1 MIPRYLLAAVLDK
14 LDTYPVVAITGPR
27 QAGKTTLAKA
37 ISHQVQR
44 PVLYLDLELPSDANK
59 LRNPEFFLRENEAKL
74 IVIDEVQRQPEL
86 FPLLRALV
94 DQRREPARFLILGS
108 ASPEL
113 LRQSSETLAGRIA
126 YLELTPLHRREVATY
141 PQNQH
146 WLRGGFPLALLA
158 PSDEAAFDWL
168 TQFTTT
174 FVERDL
180 PQFGLTAPAQTLR
193 NLLLMLSSMHGSQ
206 LNYSTLAKS
215 MGLTVPTIKRYLA
228 YFEAAYFIRTLPP
241 WFANVKKRLVKTP
254 KVYLRDSGV
263 LHGLA
268 DLTSLNTLMG
278 HALVGASWE
287 GYVIQQVLANLP
299 PRVQPFFYRTQ
310 DGAELDLILVRG
322 HTPYLTIEIKFSD
335 RPSLSKGNR
344 HAMTD
349 LNAPLN
355 LIVTPAGGD
364 YPLEP
369 NLRVCE
375 LDAVWPYLS

>member
-113 LRQSSETLAGRIA
+113 LRQRSETLAGRIA

-310 DGAELDLILVRG
+310 GGAELDLILVRG
-322 HTPYLTIEIKFSD
+322 HTPYLTIEVKFSD